1 MKTTILQHS
10 FFPTG
15 KGLVIIWND
24 ELHLFYYCGGR
35 LFNVWSTSHIA
46 PKNPDELRLF
56 MDMANTFPKIAEHG
70 CSQSGTLTEIMEDI
84 PDTVLGGIYE
94 AVVGYNPFAKDQDST
109 ANRNLVCEY
118 LTMPETL
125 KEVFN
130 A

>member
-15 KGLVIIWND
+15 KGLVIIDQEIILLYAIDGQYTIVYTD
-24 ELHLFYYCGGR
+24 EPPAELDKVKTFLDQLHEHPKQAM
-35 LFNVWSTSHIA
+35 SH
-46 PKNPDELRLF
+46 
-56 MDMANTFPKIAEHG
+56 T
-70 CSQSGTLTEIMEDI
+70 GTLQTILNDI

-94 AVVGYNPFAKDQDST
+94 AIVGYNPFTEDQDST
-109 ANRNLVCEY
+109 ANRNLVCEC